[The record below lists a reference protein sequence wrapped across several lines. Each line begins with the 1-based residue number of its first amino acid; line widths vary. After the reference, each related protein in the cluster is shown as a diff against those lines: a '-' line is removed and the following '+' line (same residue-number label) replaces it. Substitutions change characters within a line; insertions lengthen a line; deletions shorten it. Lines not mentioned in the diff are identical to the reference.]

1 MKKYSQNN
9 EQEIVLNFLEK
20 NNLTSGKLLDVGSFD
35 GELFSN
41 VRAVMEKYSEWSGV
55 FVEPSSYCFTKLFDL
70 YKSDPKRATLLN
82 LAVVTEND
90 MEESNILKF
99 YDSPLSTVSSSIE
112 GHTQKYGYNDPREV
126 YVGKIS
132 LNNVIEKFGPFDII
146 SVDVEG
152 YSAKLALQESF
163 DPSKFNCK
171 MLLIEHDGY
180 FKELQRKFIPLGY
193 SLVSLNGENVIFI
206 KTF

>member
-55 FVEPSSYCFTKLFDL
+55 FVEPSSHCFTKLFDL

-82 LAVVTEND
+82 LAVVTQND

-193 SLVSLNGENVIFI
+193 SLVSLNSENVIFI